1 MRLSYPNPFPV
12 SPPTSLRLI
21 LPLPHLPFP
30 HPPFPLSL
38 PLPIIPLPH
47 CSLKSSY
54 GVCRSAVSSLSRS
67 GQSPA
72 AKRILV
78 QWRLSKLGIWRR
90 VEGRA
95 KWVNIFIN
103 LLNLQWGAGSDPESE
118 TAVVLTDSITGRLY
132 QGYFEQFNHIS
143 RSEMML
149 IRQSVIKRQLTCLSI
164 ISLAVT
170 QAIIIGCSR

>member
-1 MRLSYPNPFPV
+1 
-12 SPPTSLRLI
+12 
-21 LPLPHLPFP
+21 
-30 HPPFPLSL
+30 
-38 PLPIIPLPH
+38 
-47 CSLKSSY
+47 
-54 GVCRSAVSSLSRS
+54 
-67 GQSPA
+67 
-72 AKRILV
+72 
-78 QWRLSKLGIWRR
+78 LGIWRR

-103 LLNLQWGAGSDPESE
+103 LLNLQWGTGSDPESE